1 MQFRGGITMESFNSK
16 ETIENVEGVKEK
28 NKRAVGIR
36 IKWYENGEYKQTFP
50 SIQATAR
57 FMKEYV
63 HRSTL
68 PFAPIHKSIR
78 EGIDWR
84 VKGSVHSFRYEDKF
98 AKKIQ
103 YKKHIK

>member
-1 MQFRGGITMESFNSK
+1 MESFNSK

-84 VKGSVHSFRYEDKF
+84 VQRSVHSFRYEDKF
-98 AKKIQ
+98 AKKIK

>member
-1 MQFRGGITMESFNSK
+1 MKSFKPK
-16 ETIENVEGVKEK
+16 ETNENVGDVKEK
-28 NKRAVGIR
+28 NKHAVGIR

-84 VKGSVHSFRYEDKF
+84 VRGSVHSFRYEDKF

-103 YKKHIK
+103 YKKHII

>member
-1 MQFRGGITMESFNSK
+1 MESFKSK
-16 ETIENVEGVKEK
+16 ETSENVEDVKVK

-84 VKGSVHSFRYEDKF
+84 VRGSVHSFRYEDKF

>member
-1 MQFRGGITMESFNSK
+1 MESSKSK
-16 ETIENVEGVKEK
+16 ETNENVEDVKEK
-28 NKRAVGIR
+28 NKQAVGIH

-63 HRSTL
+63 QRSTL

-84 VKGSVHSFRYEDKF
+84 VKGLVHSFRYGDKYD
-98 AKKIQ
+98 KKIK
-103 YKKHIK
+103 YKKMRHIK

>member
-1 MQFRGGITMESFNSK
+1 MESFKSK
-16 ETIENVEGVKEK
+16 ETNENIEGVKIK

-36 IKWYENGEYKQTFP
+36 IKWYENGDYKQTFP

-84 VKGSVHSFRYEDKF
+84 VRGSVHSFRYEDKF

>member
-1 MQFRGGITMESFNSK
+1 MDGSK
-16 ETIENVEGVKEK
+16 FEETLEIVEDVKVK

-63 HRSTL
+63 QRSTR
-68 PFAPIHKSIR
+68 PYAPIHKSIR
-78 EGIDWR
+78 EGVDWR
-84 VKGSVHSFRYEDKF
+84 VRGSVQSFRYEDKYD
-98 AKKIQ
+98 KKIQ
-103 YKKHIK
+103 YKKHIT

>member
-1 MQFRGGITMESFNSK
+1 MESFKSK
-16 ETIENVEGVKEK
+16 ETTENVEDLKVK
-28 NKRAVGIR
+28 NKRDVGIH

-63 HRSTL
+63 QRSTL

-84 VKGSVHSFRYEDKF
+84 VRGSVHSFRYEDKYD
-98 AKKIQ
+98 KKIR
-103 YKKHIK
+103 YKKIRHIK

>member
-1 MQFRGGITMESFNSK
+1 MKSFKPK
-16 ETIENVEGVKEK
+16 ETNENVGDVKEK
-28 NKRAVGIR
+28 NKHAVGIR

-50 SIQATAR
+50 SIQVTAQ

-63 HRSTL
+63 QRATL

-84 VKGSVHSFRYEDKF
+84 VRGSVQSFRYEDKYD
-98 AKKIQ
+98 KKIR
-103 YKKHIK
+103 YKKIRHIK

>member
-1 MQFRGGITMESFNSK
+1 MESFNSK

-28 NKRAVGIR
+28 KKRAVGIR

>member
-1 MQFRGGITMESFNSK
+1 MEGFKSK
-16 ETIENVEGVKEK
+16 ETNENIESVKVK

-84 VKGSVHSFRYEDKF
+84 VRGSVHSFRYEDKF

>member
-1 MQFRGGITMESFNSK
+1 MESFKSK
-16 ETIENVEGVKEK
+16 ETIENVEGVKVK

-63 HRSTL
+63 QRATL
-68 PFAPIHKSIR
+68 PFASIHKSIR

-84 VKGSVHSFRYEDKF
+84 VRGSVHSFRYEDKYD
-98 AKKIQ
+98 KKIQ
-103 YKKHIK
+103 YKKMRHIK

>member
-1 MQFRGGITMESFNSK
+1 MESFKSK
-16 ETIENVEGVKEK
+16 ETSENVEDVKIK

-84 VKGSVHSFRYEDKF
+84 VRGSVHSFRYEDKF

>member
-1 MQFRGGITMESFNSK
+1 MESFNSK
-16 ETIENVEGVKEK
+16 ETIENVEGVKVK

-63 HRSTL
+63 QRATL
-68 PFAPIHKSIR
+68 PFASIHKSIR

-84 VKGSVHSFRYEDKF
+84 VRGLFTHSDM
-98 AKKIQ
+98 KINLLKNSIQ
-103 YKKHIK
+103 KMRHIK